1 MQDGNVSI
9 LISFVLYLIFMVG
22 IGWVYYGKTK
32 TLSDYILGGRGL
44 NSWVGAMS
52 AQASDMSGWLLLGLP
67 GYAYVAGLES
77 FWIAFGLAMGTW
89 LNWKFVAVRLRN
101 YTEMSGDSITLPDY
115 FENRFRD
122 TSHLLRIISAI
133 FILIFFLIYTASGF
147 VAGAKLFSTVFGL
160 TYNSALLI
168 GVAVIISYTFLGGF
182 MAVSWTDFFQGMIMI
197 VAIIVVPTLGII
209 KAGGLASTLEGVR
222 SINPAFLSI
231 FTDTT
236 GAPLAVMSVIS
247 LAAWGLGYFG
257 QPHILARFMAIR
269 TTAEIRKAKSI
280 AMVWV
285 VVSLSFA
292 VVVGLVGLVCLDT
305 PLAAG
310 DQEKIFMVMVDQM
323 VPTVLAGVFLA
334 AILAA
339 IMSTADSQL
348 LVTSS
353 ALTED
358 FYKVLFRKEAS
369 DTELVWVSRCAVMVV
384 AVFAW
389 LFARNPDS
397 SVLGLVSYAWAG
409 FGATFGPIILLSLYW
424 KRMTR
429 NGALAGI
436 VAGGLTV
443 IVWKQ
448 LTGGFLGL
456 FDLYEIVPG
465 FLVSIAVIVAVSLM
479 DDEPANEIQAEFDAV
494 NRAM

>member
-1 MQDGNVSI
+1 MQDSSVSI

-22 IGWVYYGKTK
+22 IGWVYYGRTK

-89 LNWKFVAVRLRN
+89 LNWKFVAERLRN

-160 TYNSALLI
+160 SYNSALLI

-209 KAGGLASTLEGVR
+209 KAGGLATTLDGIR

-231 FTDTT
+231 FTDTK

-269 TTAEIRKAKSI
+269 TTAEIRKAKTI
-280 AMVWV
+280 AMLWV
-285 VVSLSFA
+285 VASLSFA
-292 VVVGLVGLVCLDT
+292 VVVGLVGLVCLDV

-310 DQEKIFMVMVDQM
+310 DQEKIFMVMVDQL

-369 DTELVWVSRCAVMVV
+369 DAELVWVSRCAVMLV

-389 LFARNPDS
+389 MFARNPDS

-436 VAGGLTV
+436 VAGGVTV

-465 FLVSIAVIVAVSLM
+465 FLVSIVVIVAVSLM
-479 DDEPANEIQAEFDAV
+479 DKEPAHEIQAEFDAV
-494 NRAM
+494 NNTI

>member
-1 MQDGNVSI
+1 MSI

-22 IGWVYYGKTK
+22 IGWVYYGRTK

-89 LNWKFVAVRLRN
+89 LNWKFVAERLRN

-160 TYNSALLI
+160 SYNSALLI

-209 KAGGLASTLEGVR
+209 KAGGLATTLDGIR

-231 FTDTT
+231 FTDTK

-269 TTAEIRKAKSI
+269 TTAEIRKAKTI
-280 AMVWV
+280 AMLWV
-285 VVSLSFA
+285 VASLSFA
-292 VVVGLVGLVCLDT
+292 VVVGLVGLVCLDV

-310 DQEKIFMVMVDQM
+310 DQEKIFMVMVDQL

-369 DTELVWVSRCAVMVV
+369 DAELVWVSRCAVMLV

-389 LFARNPDS
+389 MFARNPDS

-436 VAGGLTV
+436 VAGGVTV

-465 FLVSIAVIVAVSLM
+465 FLVSIVVIVAVSLM
-479 DDEPANEIQAEFDAV
+479 DKEPAHEIQAEFDAV
-494 NRAM
+494 NNTI

>member
-1 MQDGNVSI
+1 MQDSSVSI

-22 IGWVYYGKTK
+22 IGWVYYGRTK

-89 LNWKFVAVRLRN
+89 LNWKFVAERLRN

-160 TYNSALLI
+160 SYNSALLI

-209 KAGGLASTLEGVR
+209 KAGGLATTLDGIR

-231 FTDTT
+231 FTDTK

-269 TTAEIRKAKSI
+269 TTAEIRKAKTI
-280 AMVWV
+280 AMLWV
-285 VVSLSFA
+285 VASLSFA
-292 VVVGLVGLVCLDT
+292 VVVGLVGLVCLDV

-310 DQEKIFMVMVDQM
+310 DQEKIFMVMVDQL

-369 DTELVWVSRCAVMVV
+369 DAELVWVSRCAVMLV

-389 LFARNPDS
+389 MFARNPDS

-436 VAGGLTV
+436 VAGGVTV

-465 FLVSIAVIVAVSLM
+465 FLVSIVVIVAVSLM
-479 DDEPANEIQAEFDAV
+479 DREPAHEIQAEFDAV
-494 NRAM
+494 NNTI